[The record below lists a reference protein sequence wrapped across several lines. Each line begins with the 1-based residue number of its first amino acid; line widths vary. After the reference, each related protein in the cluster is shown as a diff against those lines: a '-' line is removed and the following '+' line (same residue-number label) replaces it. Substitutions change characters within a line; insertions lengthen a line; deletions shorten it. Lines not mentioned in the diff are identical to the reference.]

1 MTSLMTL
8 WESVEWEETIM
19 ILTRHSAM
27 VSTIDL
33 DQRVAA
39 STLHSST
46 QVATPA
52 ERKLSTSGM
61 AFS

>member
-8 WESVEWEETIM
+8 WEAVEWEETIM

-39 STLHSST
+39 STLPSST

-52 ERKLSTSGM
+52 ERKRSTSGM

>member
-19 ILTRHSAM
+19 ILTRHSA
-27 VSTIDL
+27 IDL
-33 DQRVAA
+33 DQSVAA
-39 STLHSST
+39 STLPSST

-52 ERKLSTSGM
+52 ERKRSTSGM